1 MRVLLDM
8 QGAQGASRAAGV
20 GRFVLGFARALARA
34 HGGHELHLLVNAG
47 LHDSAASLIAEFGG
61 DGPGPALPIH
71 VWTPP
76 EGCAA
81 GSDPQSPR
89 RRLAE
94 MIRAQAIHDATPD
107 LLLLGSV
114 FEGWRDDAVT
124 TWPAEMQRPPTAAIL
139 HDLIPLSLRPMY
151 LDGLW
156 REAGLLPWYARALDE
171 VGQAGLL
178 LCNSEATRAEAVRH
192 LSFPP
197 GRLAVVG
204 GGVEPHFAPPDPPDA
219 TLPGRL
225 GIPPG
230 CLLYLGAGDPRKNE
244 GVLLDAFAR
253 LPPALRAAHP
263 LAIGH
268 VNPPHLRAQ
277 AQARGLGAQEV
288 ITLPFVAEADLPGLY
303 AASALMVFPSLAE
316 GLGLPLLEAMAC
328 GTPVIASD
336 ISAMPE
342 VLGRADCLFDPHD
355 AVALASLIA
364 AVLGDADRRAEMSAY
379 GVRRAREFSWDATAA
394 RAWPALERMGATRGY
409 WRPLPRQRL
418 ALVSP
423 LPPAPSGIADY
434 TAELAPALAPH
445 YAVTLVSAVPPEG
458 ALRGRF
464 PWMGEDEFLAE
475 GGQFDRVLYQ
485 IGNNPLHAPTLRRL
499 LPRHPGVVTLHD
511 PVLTDLRNW
520 MLTDRAA
527 REGAMA
533 RRVEEE
539 GYPATLAGAPTAG
552 SAGVLAQAMGVL
564 VHSEHARAR
573 LRDEYGPAATAH
585 VQVVAHLRA
594 PPGLPPRSDARS
606 ALGADARAALGADAR
621 AALGLAGDAPVI
633 AAFGLITTRKLPLR
647 LLEAFA
653 RVAARHPHA
662 KLAFI
667 GGAQDGLDGR
677 LRHAAAQHGLAARL
691 ILTGRVAPEDY
702 RRWLAAADIAVQL
715 RSDSTGETSG
725 AVKDALMAGL
735 PVVVNAHGAMAEL
748 PPTACHLLPDDVTEA
763 ALAGA
768 LSTLLAD
775 AGARGCLGAAGRAWA
790 LAALAPGAVGKRHRQ
805 LIEEAYLFGPQAGA
819 QDMARWAG
827 TLGLSPSDAAAGGIA
842 LARGWPG
849 ARQPR
854 LWLDTAAPGFEAGLL
869 ALLSEGAGEWRPE
882 PCRLAG
888 EGFLTDHAWA
898 WPRLRLPGL
907 PPAEGP
913 AALAPGDALL
923 TATPLGAQASTIARC
938 RLLAPP
944 PALPGEVQRAEV
956 LRALAG

>member
-34 HGGHELHLLVNAG
+34 RGEHELHLLVNAG
-47 LHDSAASLIAEFGG
+47 LRASAAALIAEFG
-61 DGPGPALPIH
+61 PSLPIQC
-71 VWTPP
+71 WIPP

-81 GSDPQSPR
+81 GQDPQSRR

-107 LLLLGSV
+107 LLLLGSA

-139 HDLIPLSLRPMY
+139 HDLIPLSLRHMY

-156 REAGLLPWYARALDE
+156 REAGLVPWYARALDE

-178 LCNSEATRAEAVRH
+178 LCNSEATRAEALRH
-192 LSFPP
+192 LGFPP

-204 GGVEPHFAPPDPPDA
+204 GGVEAQFAPPETPDP

-225 GIPPG
+225 GIPAG

-244 GVLLDAFAR
+244 GMLLDAFAR
-253 LPPALRAAHP
+253 LPPALRTAHP

-277 AQARGLGAQEV
+277 AQARGLIPQEV

-328 GTPVIASD
+328 GTPVIASN

-355 AVALASLIA
+355 APALAELIA
-364 AVLGDADRRAEMSAY
+364 AVLTDSDRRAEMSAY
-379 GVRRAREFSWDATAA
+379 GIRRAREFSWDAAAA

-434 TAELAPALAPH
+434 AAELAPALAPH
-445 YAVTLVSAVPPEG
+445 YAVTLVSAAPPEG
-458 ALRGRF
+458 ALHGRF
-464 PWMGEDEFLAE
+464 PWMSEDEFIAE
-475 GGQFDRVLYQ
+475 GSQFDRVLYQ
-485 IGNNPLHAPTLRRL
+485 LGNNPLHAPTLRRL

-511 PVLTDLRNW
+511 PVLSDLRNW
-520 MLTDRAA
+520 MLTDRAE
-527 REGAMA
+527 REGAVA
-533 RRVEEE
+533 RRAEEE
-539 GYPATLAGAPTAG
+539 GYPATVANAPTAG

-573 LRDEYGPAATAH
+573 LRDDYGPAATAH

-594 PPGLPPRSDARS
+594 PPPLPPRTT
-606 ALGADARAALGADAR
+606 AR
-621 AALGLAGDAPVI
+621 AALGLAEDTPVI
-633 AAFGLITTRKLPLR
+633 AAFGLITTRKLPLC
-647 LLEAFA
+647 LLDAFA
-653 RVAARHPHA
+653 RVAARHPRA
-662 KLAFI
+662 VLAFI
-667 GGAQDGLDGR
+667 GGAQDGLDAR
-677 LRHAAAQHGLAARL
+677 LRQMATMRGLTARL
-691 ILTGRVAPEDY
+691 VLTGRVSPEDY

-715 RSDSTGETSG
+715 RADSTGETSG

-748 PPTACHLLPDDVTEA
+748 PPDACHALPDAFTEA
-763 ALAGA
+763 GLAEA

-775 AGARGCLGAAGRAWA
+775 DGARAALGKSARGWA
-790 LAALAPGAVGKRHRQ
+790 LAALAPEAVGKRHRQ

-819 QDMARWAG
+819 QDMVRWAG
-827 TLGLSPSDAAAGGIA
+827 ALGLSPTDAAAGGVA

-849 ARQPR
+849 ARRPR

-869 ALLSEGAGEWRPE
+869 ALLSEGAEGWRPE
-882 PCRLAG
+882 PCRVAG
-888 EGFLTDHAWA
+888 DTFVTDHAWA

-923 TATPLGAQASTIARC
+923 TAAAVGAQAATIARC
-938 RLLAPP
+938 RLLSPP
-944 PALPGEVQRAEV
+944 PVLPGEVQRAEV